1 MKYSMYLDAYV
12 YKSPY
17 PYYIVQ
23 ADEWLTKFEVWSNRK
38 TFNAWLYS
46 EREVIAMIE
55 AKYPGAERI
64 GRIIRARRAHASPQD
79 LPGQAIDHAKEGGP
93 PLCSRFS
100 SGSAPARSDL
110 KTGF

>member
-1 MKYSMYLDAYV
+1 MKYSMYLERYV

-46 EREVIAMIE
+46 EQEVIAMIE

-64 GRIIRARRAHASPQD
+64 AHVHRGRLRSHVPS
-79 LPGQAIDHAKEGGP
+79 
-93 PLCSRFS
+93 SRKQS
-100 SGSAPARSDL
+100 YPV
-110 KTGF
+110 KI

>member
-64 GRIIRARRAHASPQD
+64 GRIVRARKTPT
-79 LPGQAIDHAKEGGP
+79 
-93 PLCSRFS
+93 
-100 SGSAPARSDL
+100 PAR
-110 KTGF
+110 KTYPAKLALSLS

>member
-38 TFNAWLYS
+38 SFNAWLYT
-46 EREVIAMIE
+46 EQEVIDMIE
-55 AKYPGAERI
+55 EKYPGAERI
-64 GRIIRARRAHASPQD
+64 AHV
-79 LPGQAIDHAKEGGP
+79 HR
-93 PLCSRFS
+93 SRLRSHVPS
-100 SGSAPARSDL
+100 SRKQSYPV
-110 KTGF
+110 KI

>member
-64 GRIIRARRAHASPQD
+64 GRIVRARKAPT
-79 LPGQAIDHAKEGGP
+79 
-93 PLCSRFS
+93 
-100 SGSAPARSDL
+100 PAR
-110 KTGF
+110 KTYPAKQEFTPGRGTPPCVVDFPRVRRPPAQI

>member
-1 MKYSMYLDAYV
+1 MKYSMYLERYV

-46 EREVIAMIE
+46 EREVIASNDR
-55 AKYPGAERI
+55 G
-64 GRIIRARRAHASPQD
+64 
-79 LPGQAIDHAKEGGP
+79 
-93 PLCSRFS
+93 
-100 SGSAPARSDL
+100 
-110 KTGF
+110 

>member
-1 MKYSMYLDAYV
+1 MKYSMYLNAYV

-38 TFNAWLYS
+38 SFNGWLYT

-64 GRIIRARRAHASPQD
+64 AHVHRGRLRSHVPS
-79 LPGQAIDHAKEGGP
+79 
-93 PLCSRFS
+93 SRKQS
-100 SGSAPARSDL
+100 YPV
-110 KTGF
+110 KI

>member
-1 MKYSMYLDAYV
+1 MYLERYV

-46 EREVIAMIE
+46 EQEVIAMIE

-64 GRIIRARRAHASPQD
+64 AHV
-79 LPGQAIDHAKEGGP
+79 HR
-93 PLCSRFS
+93 SRLRSHVPS
-100 SGSAPARSDL
+100 SRKQSYPV
-110 KTGF
+110 KI